1 MRTGHPHQ
9 NMTRIGESGLPHLFL
24 FLKCERGICMDIKNE
39 RHSLAQ
45 IRELDLVAWLETQG
59 FQVAARRKN
68 DTDYWYLSPLREE
81 KTPSF
86 HVSRLTNEWYDF
98 GLMAGGNPVD
108 FFLRYFN
115 CSIPELLGRLD
126 LGSQRH
132 ALPLFDDGSHAGP
145 LHKDS
150 RLAVRLAHP
159 IYAYPL
165 KAYLHERSIPLS
177 VAQKFC
183 KEVDFEVNG
192 RSYYGIG
199 FGNDAG
205 GWEIR
210 NKNFKQSSSP
220 KDITTLGCGSKEV
233 KVFEGFFDFLSW
245 QCLNPHTGSSVDFV
259 ILNGAGM
266 FDRALPFLTDHQRVG
281 LWLDRDVTGKRY
293 TEYALSMGERF
304 TDESAYF
311 QGYKDLNEW
320 LIHRG
325 QAPKQRLTPQ
335 GYPRMRPKNF

>member
-1 MRTGHPHQ
+1 M
-9 NMTRIGESGLPHLFL
+9 NLVSSVYFYFSKVKGESV
-24 FLKCERGICMDIKNE
+24 MDIMNNVQ
-39 RHSLAQ
+39 SLKQ
-45 IRELDLVAWLETQG
+45 IRELDLVTWLETQG
-59 FQVAARRKN
+59 FQVAARKKN

-81 KTPSF
+81 KTASF
-86 HVSRLTNEWYDF
+86 HVSRPTNEWYDF
-98 GLMAGGNPVD
+98 GLMTGGNPVD

-115 CSIPELLGRLD
+115 CSIPELLRRPGL
-126 LGSQRH
+126 STQRH
-132 ALPLFDDGSHAGP
+132 ELPRFDENPRGQDSH
-145 LHKDS
+145 
-150 RLAVRLAHP
+150 LAVKLAHP
-159 IYAYPL
+159 IFAYPL
-165 KAYLHERSIPLS
+165 KAYLHARAITLS

-199 FGNDAG
+199 FRNDAG

-220 KDITTLGCGSKEV
+220 KDITTLTCGSKEV

-245 QCLNPHTGSSVDFV
+245 QCLNPDTGSSIDFV

-266 FDRALPFLTDHQRVG
+266 FDRALPFLKDHQRVG
-281 LWLDRDVTGKRY
+281 LWLDSDVTGKRY

-304 TDESAYF
+304 TDESSYF

-320 LIHRG
+320 LVHRG
-325 QAPKQRLTPQ
+325 QAPKQRLTPPSH
-335 GYPRMRPKNF
+335 PRMRPKNF

>member
-1 MRTGHPHQ
+1 M
-9 NMTRIGESGLPHLFL
+9 NLVSSVYFYFSNVKGEFV
-24 FLKCERGICMDIKNE
+24 MDIRNNVQ
-39 RHSLAQ
+39 SLKQ

-59 FQVAARRKN
+59 FQASARKKN

-81 KTPSF
+81 KTASF
-86 HVSRLTNEWYDF
+86 HVSRPTNEWYDF
-98 GLMAGGNPVD
+98 GLMTGGNPVD

-115 CSIPELLGRLD
+115 CSIPELLTRPEF
-126 LGSQRH
+126 STQRH
-132 ALPLFDDGSHAGP
+132 ELPLFDGSIN
-145 LHKDS
+145 KDIRGQDS
-150 RLAVRLAHP
+150 HLVVKLTHP
-159 IYAYPL
+159 IFAYPL
-165 KAYLHERSIPLS
+165 KAYLHERSITLS

-199 FGNDAG
+199 FRNDAG

-220 KDITTLGCGSKEV
+220 KDITTLSSGAAEA
-233 KVFEGFFDFLSW
+233 KVFKGFFDFLSW
-245 QCLNPHTGSSVDFV
+245 QCLNPDASSSSVDFV

-266 FDRALPFLTDHQRVG
+266 FDRALAFLKDHERVG
-281 LWLDRDVTGKRY
+281 LWLDRDVTGMRY
-293 TEYALSMGERF
+293 TEYALSSDKRF
-304 TDESAYF
+304 VDESAYF

-320 LIHRG
+320 LIHRD

>member
-1 MRTGHPHQ
+1 
-9 NMTRIGESGLPHLFL
+9 
-24 FLKCERGICMDIKNE
+24 MDIRNTVQ
-39 RHSLAQ
+39 SLKQ
-45 IRELDLVAWLETQG
+45 IRELDLVAWLEMQG
-59 FQVAARRKN
+59 FGVAARRKN

-81 KTPSF
+81 KTASF
-86 HVSRLTNEWYDF
+86 HVSRPTNEWYDF
-98 GLMAGGNPVD
+98 GLMTGGNPVD

-115 CSIPELLGRLD
+115 CSIPELLRRPEL
-126 LGSQRH
+126 STQRH
-132 ALPLFDDGSHAGP
+132 ELPLFDGSINKNFRGQ
-145 LHKDS
+145 DS
-150 RLAVRLAHP
+150 RLVIKQTRPIFAH
-159 IYAYPL
+159 PL
-165 KAYLHERSIPLS
+165 KAYLHERSITLS

-199 FGNDAG
+199 FQNDAG

-220 KDITTLGCGSKEV
+220 KDITTLSSGAPEA

-245 QCLNPHTGSSVDFV
+245 QCLNPDASSSSLDFV

-266 FDRALPFLTDHQRVG
+266 FDRALAFLKNHERVG

-293 TEYALSMGERF
+293 TEYALSLDERF
-304 TDESAYF
+304 VDESAYF

-320 LIHRG
+320 LVHRG